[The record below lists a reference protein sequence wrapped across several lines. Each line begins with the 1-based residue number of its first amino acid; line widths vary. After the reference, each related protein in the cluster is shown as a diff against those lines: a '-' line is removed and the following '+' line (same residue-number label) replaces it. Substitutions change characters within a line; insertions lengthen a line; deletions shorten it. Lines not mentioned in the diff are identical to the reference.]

1 MLLHILQAPPQPL
14 LTAALTHFR
23 SSSCPQSARGYLGLD
38 DGLGAGLQH
47 GEVVGEH
54 QELQLLCL
62 QHHLN
67 VVLHSS
73 RLATHTHTK
82 IDTDERELLN
92 PSLHQSTTH
101 RGSGEIS
108 EEVN

>member
-1 MLLHILQAPPQPL
+1 MLDFLQVLPV
-14 LTAALTHFR
+14 LTTALTGFRR
-23 SSSCPQSARGYLGLD
+23 SSCLQTAWGYLGFD

-73 RLATHTHTK
+73 RLTTHTQTQIQK
-82 IDTDERELLN
+82 
-92 PSLHQSTTH
+92 
-101 RGSGEIS
+101 
-108 EEVN
+108 